1 MTQDRE
7 SVSDLRRPDRRTL
20 VLMLVIFAAGFT
32 LRAGAVATVQG
43 IYSGTYSQPYMY
55 DMDSY
60 YNLRLASSL
69 LEHGTLSEEGWDRYS
84 YYPPGV
90 PLNYPPLLAYL
101 TILFYMILSPL
112 TGLTDLAFWL
122 PAFIA
127 PLGGVLVFA
136 LGRSLNCDD
145 LSSAAAGLMAVS
157 VPFYFMRTVPG
168 FYDTDMFNLVLPL
181 AVVLSLH
188 LSVKENSWRHAV
200 LGGVLMAL
208 YSTAWNG
215 WQILY
220 SLLAASAIISLKLR
234 LREPIILLLVSTALI
249 EVLAPGSILSIIF
262 GALRIPEGASSAY
275 PFPNPYANITE
286 LQRPGIA
293 DAVIALG
300 PGLLLAGLAGF
311 MILIRDHRKSVLLPL
326 LSLWTLTGAVLM
338 LWGIRFSEVAAI
350 PLLVTSA
357 LFLSDLRKREITVG
371 FMGLS
376 DPTFRKALHLAVA
389 AIVVLPSF
397 LICID
402 SYSALHPRVN
412 DDLMEAAHYIRENTS
427 SGTVVICNWVHG
439 HFFAFMAE
447 RPVNFD
453 GRLAYIETIP
463 WRGADYPLDPR
474 VPGVYREYWQDRALA
489 TSDPVLSAEILSML
503 ASSGDDAY
511 LEVLK
516 NENDPAVSAI
526 ILGDVLGV
534 ERGERTDYLMKRYGF
549 HESAAERVT
558 STLNRESDY
567 VLVTYD
573 RLIDKGYWILYYGSW
588 NFTGKTEEPL
598 YSTGTITSFEPLKSS
613 DGLVYDGESVKFNG
627 MNVSRLYLVNG
638 TSGIIEGDPDSDIV
652 AFALLERNR
661 TVVLQRRYEGS
672 MFVRLVLLGDGGGV
686 FRAVMRSGDVTVWK
700 PIDEVKLITK

>member
-1 MTQDRE
+1 MSQDQE
-7 SVSDLRRPDRRTL
+7 STGNLRRTDRRTL
-20 VLMLVIFAAGFT
+20 VLMLVIFATGFA
-32 LRAGAVATVQG
+32 LRAGSVATVQG
-43 IYSGTYSQPYMY
+43 VYSGTYSQPYMY

-60 YNLRLASSL
+60 YNLRLASNL
-69 LEHGTLSEEGWDRYS
+69 LDHQALSEDGWDRYS

-101 TILFYMILSPL
+101 TILVYMILSPL

-127 PLGGVLVFA
+127 PLAGVLVFA
-136 LGRSLNCDD
+136 LARSLECDD
-145 LSSAAAGLMAVS
+145 LSSAAAGFLAVS

-188 LSVKENSWRHAV
+188 LSVEKGSWRHAV
-200 LGGVLMAL
+200 FGGALMAL
-208 YSTAWNG
+208 YSAAWNG

-220 SLLAASAIISLKLR
+220 CILAASVILSRSLR
-234 LREPIILLLVSTALI
+234 RREPIIFLLVSTALI
-249 EVLAPGSILSIIF
+249 EVIAPGSIPSILS
-262 GALRIPEGASSAY
+262 GALRIPEGVSSAY

-286 LQRPGIA
+286 LQRPGPA
-293 DAVIALG
+293 DAVMALG
-300 PGLLLAGLAGF
+300 PGLLLAGTAGF
-311 MILIRDHRKSVLLPL
+311 GALIRDHRKGLMLPL
-326 LSLWTLTGAVLM
+326 LTLWTVTGAVSM
-338 LWGIRFSEVAAI
+338 LWGIRFSEVAAV
-350 PLLVTSA
+350 PLPVTSA
-357 LFLSDLRKREITVG
+357 LFLNEIRRTEITAG
-371 FMGLS
+371 FMDLS
-376 DPTFRKALHLAVA
+376 DPKFRKALHVAVA
-389 AIVVLPSF
+389 AMVVLPSF

-412 DDLMEAAHYIRENTS
+412 DDLMAAAHYIRENTS

-463 WRGADYPLDPR
+463 WRGSDYPLDPR

-516 NENDPAVSAI
+516 NENDSAASAL

-534 ERGERTDYLMKRYGF
+534 KSAERADYLMERYGF
-549 HESAAERVT
+549 HEDAAKNLASILKRK
-558 STLNRESDY
+558 SDY

-598 YSTGTITSFEPLKSS
+598 YSTGTILSIEPLRSS
-613 DGLVYDGESVKFNG
+613 DGLLYDDGSVKFNG

-638 TSGIIEGDPDSDIV
+638 TSEIIEGDPDSDIV
-652 AFALLERNR
+652 AFALLARNR
-661 TVVLQRRYEGS
+661 TVVLQREYERS
-672 MFVRLVLLGDGGGV
+672 MFVRLVILGDGGGV
-686 FRAVMRSGDVTVWK
+686 FRAVMRSGDVTVWEPVIRK
-700 PIDEVKLITK
+700 FEK

>member
-20 VLMLVIFAAGFT
+20 VLMLVIFSAGFA

-43 IYSGTYSQPYMY
+43 IYSETYSQPYMY

-60 YNLRLASSL
+60 YNLRLASNL
-69 LEHGTLSEEGWDRYS
+69 LEHGTLSEDGWDRYS

-90 PLNYPPLLAYL
+90 PLDYPPLLAYL
-101 TILFYMILSPL
+101 TILVYMILSPL

-127 PLGGVLVFA
+127 PLAGVLVFA
-136 LGRSLNCDD
+136 LARSLDCDD
-145 LSSAAAGLMAVS
+145 LSSAAAGLLAVS

-188 LSVKENSWRHAV
+188 LSLKEVSWRYAV
-200 LGGVLMAL
+200 LGGVFMAL

-220 SLLAASAIISLKLR
+220 ILLAASVIVSFKLR
-234 LREPIILLLVSTALI
+234 RREPIILLLVSTALI
-249 EVLAPGSILSIIF
+249 EVLAPGSILSIF
-262 GALRIPEGASSAY
+262 SGALRIPGGVSSAY

-286 LQRPGIA
+286 LQRPGLA

-311 MILIRDHRKSVLLPL
+311 RALIRDHRKSVLLPL
-326 LSLWTLTGAVLM
+326 LSLWTVTGAVLM
-338 LWGIRFSEVAAI
+338 LWGIRFSEVAAL
-350 PLLVTSA
+350 PFLVTSA
-357 LFLSDLRKREITVG
+357 LFFSGILRNGIRVG
-371 FMGLS
+371 FMDFS
-376 DPTFRKALHLAVA
+376 DPTFRKALHVSVA
-389 AIVVLPSF
+389 AMMVLPSF
-397 LICID
+397 LICIE

-412 DDLMEAAHYIRENTS
+412 DDLMAAADYIRENTS

-439 HFFAFMAE
+439 HFFALMAE

-516 NENDPAVSAI
+516 NENDPAASAI

-534 ERGERTDYLMKRYGF
+534 KRGERADYLIERHGF
-549 HESAAERVT
+549 HDGTAKKVESI
-558 STLNRESDY
+558 LNRKSDY

-598 YSTGTITSFEPLKSS
+598 YSTGTITSLEPLKSS
-613 DGLVYDGESVKFNG
+613 DGLVYGGGSVKFNG
-627 MNVSRLYLVNG
+627 VNVSRLYLVNG
-638 TSGIIEGDPDSDIV
+638 TPRIIEGDPDSDIV
-652 AFALLERNR
+652 AFALLQRNR
-661 TVVLQRRYEGS
+661 TVVLQRKYEGS

-686 FRAVMRSGDVTVWK
+686 FRAVMRSGDVTVWE
-700 PIDEVKLITK
+700 PIDGGK

>member
-1 MTQDRE
+1 M
-7 SVSDLRRPDRRTL
+7 RRDKKSTFGLISADRRTL
-20 VLMLVIFAAGFT
+20 VLMLVIFSAGFA
-32 LRAGAVATVQG
+32 LRAGAIATVQG
-43 IYSGTYSQPYMY
+43 IYSESYSQPYMY

-60 YNLRLASSL
+60 YNLRLASNL
-69 LEHGTLSEEGWDRYS
+69 LEHGNLSEDGWDRYS

-90 PLNYPPLLAYL
+90 PLDYPPLLAYV
-101 TILFYMILSPL
+101 TILVYMILSPL

-127 PLGGVLVFA
+127 PLAGVLVFA
-136 LGRSLNCDD
+136 LARSLDCDE
-145 LSSAAAGLMAVS
+145 LSSAAAGLLAVS

-181 AVVLSLH
+181 AVVLSLQVS
-188 LSVKENSWRHAV
+188 LKEGSWRYAV
-200 LGGVLMAL
+200 LGGVFMAL

-220 SLLAASAIISLKLR
+220 CLIVVAVILFRNLR
-234 LREPIILLLVSTALI
+234 RREPIILLLVSTALI
-249 EVLAPGSILSIIF
+249 EVLAPGSIISILS
-262 GALRIPEGASSAY
+262 GALRIPGGVSSAY

-286 LQRPGIA
+286 LQRPDLA

-300 PGLLLAGLAGF
+300 PGLLLAGITGF
-311 MILIRDHRKSVLLPL
+311 RALIRDHRKSVLLPL
-326 LSLWTLTGAVLM
+326 LSLWTVTGAVLM
-338 LWGIRFSEVAAI
+338 VWGIRFSEIAAV

-357 LFLSDLRKREITVG
+357 LFLSDIRRTEIRSLG
-371 FMGLS
+371 SMNLS
-376 DPTFRKALHLAVA
+376 DPQFRRVFHVAVA
-389 AIVVLPSF
+389 AMVVLPSF
-397 LICID
+397 LICIE

-412 DDLMEAAHYIRENTS
+412 DDLMAAADYIRENTS

-453 GRLAYIETIP
+453 GRLAYIETLP
-463 WRGADYPLDPR
+463 RRGADYPLDPR

-489 TSDPVLSAEILSML
+489 TSDPVLSSEILSML

-516 NENDPAVSAI
+516 NENDPATSAI

-534 ERGERTDYLMKRYGF
+534 KRGERVNYLMEKYGF
-549 HESAAERVT
+549 HEDAAGRIA
-558 STLNRESDY
+558 STLNRKSDY
-567 VLVTYD
+567 VLITYD

-598 YSTGTITSFEPLKSS
+598 YSTGTITSLEPLRSS
-613 DGLVYDGESVKFNG
+613 DGLVCDGSVKFNG
-627 MNVSRLYLVNG
+627 VNVSRLYLVNG
-638 TSGIIEGDPDSDIV
+638 TPGIIEGDPDSDIV
-652 AFALLERNR
+652 AFALLGRNR

-686 FRAVMRSGDVTVWK
+686 FRAVMRSGDVTVWE
-700 PIDEVKLITK
+700 PIHEG

>member
-1 MTQDRE
+1 M
-7 SVSDLRRPDRRTL
+7 RRDKKSTCGLIRADRRTL
-20 VLMLVIFAAGFT
+20 VLMLVIFSAGFA
-32 LRAGAVATVQG
+32 LRAGAVATVPG
-43 IYSGTYSQPYMY
+43 IYSESYSQPYMY

-60 YNLRLASSL
+60 YNLRLASNL
-69 LEHGTLSEEGWDRYS
+69 LEHGTLSEDGWDRYS

-90 PLNYPPLLAYL
+90 PLDYPPLLAYL
-101 TILFYMILSPL
+101 TILVYMILSPL

-127 PLGGVLVFA
+127 PLAGVLVFA
-136 LGRSLNCDD
+136 LARSLDCDE
-145 LSSAAAGLMAVS
+145 LSSAAAGLLAVS

-181 AVVLSLH
+181 AVVLSLQ
-188 LSVKENSWRHAV
+188 LSLKESSWRYAV
-200 LGGVLMAL
+200 LGGVLMVI

-220 SLLAASAIISLKLR
+220 ILLAASMIVSFKLR
-234 LREPIILLLVSTALI
+234 RREPIILLLVSTALI
-249 EVLAPGSILSIIF
+249 EVLAPGSILSIFF
-262 GALRIPEGASSAY
+262 GALKIPGGVSSAY

-286 LQRPGIA
+286 LQRPGLA

-311 MILIRDHRKSVLLPL
+311 RALIRYQRESVLLPL
-326 LSLWTLTGAVLM
+326 LSLWTVTGAVLM
-338 LWGIRFSEVAAI
+338 LWGIRFSEITAV

-357 LFLSDLRKREITVG
+357 LFLSCIRRNEIRVG
-371 FMGLS
+371 FMNSS
-376 DPTFRKALHLAVA
+376 DPTFRKALHVAVA
-389 AIVVLPSF
+389 AMVVLPSF
-397 LICID
+397 IICIE

-412 DDLMEAAHYIRENTS
+412 DDLMAAADYIRENTS
-427 SGTVVICNWVHG
+427 TGTVVICNWVHG

-453 GRLAYIETIP
+453 GRLAYIETTP

-516 NENDPAVSAI
+516 NENDPATSAI

-534 ERGERTDYLMKRYGF
+534 KRGERADYLIERYGF
-549 HESAAERVT
+549 HDGTAKKVESI
-558 STLNRESDY
+558 LNRKSDY

-588 NFTGKTEEPL
+588 NFTGKTEGPL
-598 YSTGTITSFEPLKSS
+598 YSTGTITSLAPLRSS
-613 DGLVYDGESVKFNG
+613 DGLLYDDGSVKFNG
-627 MNVSRLYLVNG
+627 VNVSRLYLVNG
-638 TSGIIEGDPDSDIV
+638 TPRIIEGDPDSDIV
-652 AFALLERNR
+652 AFALLQRNR
-661 TVVLQRRYEGS
+661 TVILQRKYEGS

-686 FRAVMRSGDVTVWK
+686 FRAVMRSGDVTVWE
-700 PIDEVKLITK
+700 PIHEEKTK